1 MSDDRC
7 LHDFLMGQCD
17 LCRPKSVRE
26 PARGDRQVWVLP
38 TGEVFH
44 TQDCYILDATH
55 EANLVRDTID
65 TPPKGIA
72 LAEARSRGLRRCEIC
87 SPDIR

>member
-7 LHDFLMGQCD
+7 VHEFLPGQCD
-17 LCRPKSVRE
+17 LCRLKAVRE
-26 PARGDRQVWVLP
+26 AVPADRQVWVLP

-44 TQDCYILDATH
+44 TADCYILDATH
-55 EANLVRDTID
+55 QANLVRDTID
-65 TPPKGIA
+65 TPPKGIT

-87 SPDIR
+87 APDVR